1 MRHAA
6 FSLIVLGALSIP
18 GRADAQTPFSVDARV
33 GNFHV
38 AVANYYHVP
47 EREVVVIR
55 ERRVRDE
62 DLPVVLFIAQ
72 QVLGTP
78 QIEFIKVT
86 HNVPYENQRTYQ
98 QFVCANL

>member
-18 GRADAQTPFSVDARV
+18 AQTDAQTPFSVDARI

-55 ERRVRDE
+55 ERRIRDE
-62 DLPVVLFIAQ
+62 ESVSSLYLD
-72 QVLGTP
+72 
-78 QIEFIKVT
+78 
-86 HNVPYENQRTYQ
+86 
-98 QFVCANL
+98 